1 MVLMVRAEVLTLFE
15 CVNRA
20 AIRALGMAGTRH
32 IKVHLGVTVPYLH
45 VGFGAGAIHAA
56 LGVEVGGQQ
65 FHVK

>member
-1 MVLMVRAEVLTLFE
+1 MIGTNMFASLEAI
-15 CVNRA
+15 NRA

-56 LGVEVGGQQ
+56 LGVELGGQQ